1 MVDETVAVR
10 EEKPRWFWSR
20 PSRSLKPPPSI
31 MRPAERAKGK
41 PDSAA
46 NARVAATAMM
56 IAFTIFFVF
65 MSDGL
70 RHFTRDLPGN
80 AVTDRMVTAADRW
93 HALMQQLG
101 PARVQPAVR
110 DAFDRLRDIR
120 W

>member
-31 MRPAERAKGK
+31 MRPAERAKAK

-56 IAFTIFFVF
+56 
-65 MSDGL
+65 
-70 RHFTRDLPGN
+70 R
-80 AVTDRMVTAADRW
+80 
-93 HALMQQLG
+93 
-101 PARVQPAVR
+101 
-110 DAFDRLRDIR
+110 
-120 W
+120 